1 MNFCNVLV
9 EVPFESCPCM
19 SFEMEVNQI
28 KSDDWHVIEA
38 YKCKH
43 YNSCKEGIE
52 TYLKGH
58 KDNGNN

>member
-19 SFEMEVNQI
+19 SFEMEVKQL
-28 KSDDWHVIEA
+28 KVDDRVIEA
-38 YKCKH
+38 YKCK
-43 YNSCKEGIE
+43 YFNSCREGLE

-58 KDNGNN
+58 KDGNN